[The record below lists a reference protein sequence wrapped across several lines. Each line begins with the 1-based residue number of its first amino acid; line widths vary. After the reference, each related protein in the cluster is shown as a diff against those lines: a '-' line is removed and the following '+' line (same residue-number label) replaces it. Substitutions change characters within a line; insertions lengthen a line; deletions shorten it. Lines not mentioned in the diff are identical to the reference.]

1 MRASRRKRQSAPEI
15 GNGVAEL
22 EDSPEL
28 QRPVVYVNPDIV
40 WERGDVGF
48 WNPRWVELEPILR
61 QCPYPVRPL
70 GEFIPETVERDGSEA
85 RNHATVK
92 QVDANTHR
100 REPLSSIRTAA

>member
-1 MRASRRKRQSAPEI
+1 MRASRRKRQTAPELF
-15 GNGVAEL
+15 NGVAGL

-70 GEFIPETVERDGSEA
+70 GEFIPETVERRRRRRFLGITLRAS
-85 RNHATVK
+85 R
-92 QVDANTHR
+92 QSANTR
-100 REPLSSIRTAA
+100 RKEP